1 MKTLFMFLL
10 LAIVPSFMLA
20 QDDQGVPEND
30 QIRAQRGAYITQR
43 LQLSSQE
50 AAHFWTVFN
59 EYEERKR
66 ALNADFR
73 RSQTRPQSEAEADRL
88 IQRRFQ
94 QEEDLLNLKREFYQR
109 LKEKVP
115 ATKIVLIPQAE
126 REFRRDLLRQLRQ
139 RRQGNNRG

>member
-1 MKTLFMFLL
+1 MKNLITFLV
-10 LAIVPSFMLA
+10 LAIVPGFILA
-20 QDDQGVPEND
+20 QDDGLPEND

-43 LQLSSQE
+43 LKLSSQE

-59 EYEERKR
+59 EYEERKA
-66 ALNADFR
+66 ALNAEFR
-73 RSQTRPQSEAEADRL
+73 RSFSRPSTEAQAEQL

-115 ATKIVLIPQAE
+115 AMKLALISQAE

-139 RRQGNNRG
+139 RRQ

>member
-1 MKTLFMFLL
+1 MKNLIMLL
-10 LAIVPSFMLA
+10 LLGLSPGLLAA
-20 QDDQGVPEND
+20 QDDQAVPDND

-59 EYEERKR
+59 EYEERK
-66 ALNADFR
+66 ATINEEFR
-73 RSQTRPQSEAEADRL
+73 QSVVRPRTEAEAEQR

-94 QEEDLLNLKREFYQR
+94 QEADLLNLKREFFAR

-115 ATKIVLIPQAE
+115 ATKLVMIPQAE
-126 REFRRDLLRQLRQ
+126 REFRRNLLRQLRQ
-139 RRQGNNRG
+139 RRQSGNRN

>member
-1 MKTLFMFLL
+1 MKNLITFLV
-10 LAIVPSFMLA
+10 LAIVPGFILA
-20 QDDQGVPEND
+20 QDDGLPESD

-43 LQLSSQE
+43 LKLSSQE

-59 EYEERKR
+59 EYEERKA
-66 ALNADFR
+66 ALNAEFR
-73 RSQTRPQSEAEADRL
+73 RSLSRPSTEAQAEQL

-115 ATKIVLIPQAE
+115 AMKLALISQAE

-139 RRQGNNRG
+139 RRQ

>member
-1 MKTLFMFLL
+1 MKYI
-10 LAIVPSFMLA
+10 AILVLISLIPWGLLA
-20 QDDQGVPEND
+20 QDEQVPEND

-59 EYEERKR
+59 EYEERKA
-66 ALNADFR
+66 ALNAEFR
-73 RSQTRPQSEAEADRL
+73 QSLERPQSEAQADQL

-109 LKEKVP
+109 LKQKVP
-115 ATKIVLIPQAE
+115 ASKLVLIPQAE

-139 RRQGNNRG
+139 RRGGRD